1 MVIVMSIIL
10 TISKAV
16 AGQMTLL
23 RLVRDAINKN
33 ENESIINNNT
43 TEMATRDRY
52 DQETDIG
59 RAIQMGTIV
68 LICAFLPPL
77 LIYCLTMK
85 ARKLLYRS
93 QLLSKKIF
101 EEKLKIA
108 VENNHQSILKPTGA
122 TSSTFSAGK
131 DQFHAKEKTSRL

>member
-1 MVIVMSIIL
+1 MTKYFLAIVTGIMATMSQ
-10 TISKAV
+10 SV
-16 AGQMTLL
+16 AGQGTSMLS
-23 RLVRDAINKN
+23 RLIRDVTKDDDRTNSTN
-33 ENESIINNNT
+33 MSV
-43 TEMATRDRY
+43 RDRY
-52 DQETDIG
+52 DQDTDIG

-108 VENNHQSILKPTGA
+108 VDSSHQSILKAAAVGA
-122 TSSTFSAGK
+122 GGVDHSRSV
-131 DQFHAKEKTSRL
+131 EKTSRL